1 MSQLTRPQ
9 AVILRTALQN
19 DPAISGQIGIADQPI
34 LDYLNAAT
42 TFKVWRTTT
51 PVADIQDQVV
61 WANFTPSNPTAAPDV
76 LSANNTLNWLL
87 ACQGKQFNLQNLLSA
102 GNSGG
107 IATGKPNIRA
117 GLQDACSQIPS
128 GTAGVSRTGGWAGG
142 IQLIIQRAATKAEQ
156 LLATGTGT
164 QANPGDL
171 VFDGIINGSDL
182 YIILNRDGL
191 G

>member
-19 DPAISGQIGIADQPI
+19 DPTISGQIGIADQPI

-128 GTAGVSRTGGWAGG
+128 GTGGLARTGGWTGG

-164 QANPGDL
+164 QASPGDL